1 MCLSKTNRPKILIH
15 KQIKIQF
22 YKSFLFIIF
31 VLGINL
37 SYADN
42 PDSFSDFSINSK
54 EYVVGNQKVSLEIHL
69 LNPEG
74 LLQAEN
80 QDSLQ
85 VQVNQKTYGVRF
97 QNGSAVLEIPINRSQ
112 NLQVQIQNKTQKIA
126 IRHIPGWLSLL
137 PPLVAIVMALIFREV
152 IVSLFTGIFLG
163 VLIIKGFSWMNL
175 GKAFLA
181 VADTYLLGAFY
192 DTGHLSIILF
202 TSIIGGLVAIISK
215 NGGMTG
221 VINLLSPLANSVR
234 NTQLVTWFMGVAIFF
249 DDYANTL
256 IVGNTMRPFSDKFKI
271 SREKLAYIV
280 DSTSAPVASIAFVTT
295 WIGAELG
302 YIKEAALQIG
312 LNEGAYSIFLNS
324 LQYSYYPVFALI
336 FMFFI
341 IYTQRDFGAMF
352 RAEKRARE
360 TGELNAPSSKNVK
373 IKHQEADVFTPVAN
387 APFRWINAFIPI
399 SLVVLVTMIGLLYT
413 GWETTVQQMAE
424 ANATEEQL
432 QDAWNNLSMVNEG
445 EEPSFVRKVGILLG
459 NADSY
464 ITLIWGSFVGLV
476 VAILLTISQRIMN
489 LRQTMETMA
498 SGFNSILQAILILLF
513 AWALTKVNADLQT
526 ATYLKDL
533 VQDGISPAWF
543 PTMVFILAGFVA
555 FATGSSWGTMAILY
569 PLLLSTTWETCQ
581 NAGMDLVATQEVFY
595 HVAAAVLAGSVFGDH
610 CSPISDTTI
619 MSSLASGTN
628 HIEHVRTQLP
638 YALTVGFVSMF
649 ASLILFNIGL
659 PFYINFLIG
668 GGILYLI
675 VRFLGK
681 KV

>member
-1 MCLSKTNRPKILIH
+1 MRHKKTTFTICKILTLSICLILLNIPISNATNT
-15 KQIKIQF
+15 QE
-22 YKSFLFIIF
+22 
-31 VLGINL
+31 IN
-37 SYADN
+37 A
-42 PDSFSDFSINSK
+42 FSVKTKD
-54 EYVVGNQKVSLEIHL
+54 YVVGNEKVSLEIHL
-69 LNPEG
+69 LNAEG
-74 LLQAEN
+74 LLQTEN

-85 VQVNQKTYGVRF
+85 VQVNQKSYGVRF
-97 QNGSAVLEIPINRSQ
+97 QNGSVILEIPIERSQ
-112 NLQVQIQNKTQKIA
+112 EITIQIQEKSQKVA

-163 VLIIKGFSWMNL
+163 VLIIKGFSWINL
-175 GKAFLA
+175 GKALLA

-202 TSIIGGLVAIISK
+202 TSLIGGLVTVISK

-221 VINLLSPLANSVR
+221 VVKLLSPLANSVR
-234 NTQLVTWFMGVAIFF
+234 NTQLVTWLMGVAIFF

-256 IVGNTMRPFSDKFKI
+256 IVGNTMRPFSDRFKI

-312 LNEGAYSIFLNS
+312 LKEGAYSIFLNS
-324 LQYSYYPVFALI
+324 LQYSYYPIFALI
-336 FMFFI
+336 FMFLI

-360 TGELNAPSSKNVK
+360 TGELNAPSTKHSKDENL
-373 IKHQEADVFTPVAN
+373 ESDNFTPVSN
-387 APFRWINAFIPI
+387 APFRWFNAFIPI
-399 SLVVLVTMIGLLYT
+399 TLVVLVTMIGLIYT

-432 QDAWNNLSMVNEG
+432 QDAWNHLSVVNEG
-445 EEPSFVRKVGILLG
+445 EDPSLVRKVGILLG

-476 VAILLTISQRIMN
+476 VAILLTISQKIMN

-498 SGFNSILQAILILLF
+498 SGFNSILPAILILLF

-526 ATYLKDL
+526 ANYLKNL
-533 VQDGISPAWF
+533 IQGGISPTWL
-543 PTMVFILAGFVA
+543 PTIVFILAGFVA

-569 PLLLSTTWETCQ
+569 PLILPTTWETCQ
-581 NAGMDLVATQEVFY
+581 AAGINPVEAHEIFY
-595 HVAAAVLAGSVFGDH
+595 HVAATVLAGAVFGDH

-638 YALTVGFVSMF
+638 YALSVGFVSVF